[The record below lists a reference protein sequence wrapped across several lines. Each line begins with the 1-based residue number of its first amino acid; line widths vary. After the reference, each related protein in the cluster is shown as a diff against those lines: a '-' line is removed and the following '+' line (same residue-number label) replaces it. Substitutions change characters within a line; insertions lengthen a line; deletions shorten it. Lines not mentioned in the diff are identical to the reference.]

1 MSKGTYK
8 QTISIENVTPVT
20 GTWATTVA
28 SNVRTKNKTATDETS
43 TIYFDVLPP
52 IEKSATQVTQ
62 GVKLLT
68 VVVPYVVTV
77 AALEAA
83 VTLAL
88 YKVTEVPGGADTA
101 ASVTGTLAITG
112 DDTTGTAVGEYTA
125 TFTVTTPEF
134 VQDNVRYGVEFV
146 INSAATTVPKVK
158 NPSFT
163 FEGC

>member
-1 MSKGTYK
+1 MSKGIFK
-8 QTISIENVTPVT
+8 QTIPIENLTAVT
-20 GTWATTVA
+20 GTWAKTVA
-28 SNVRTKNKTATDETS
+28 SNVRTLNKTATDETS

-52 IEKSATQVTQ
+52 IETSGTVVTQ

-68 VVVPYVVTV
+68 VTVPYVVTI

-83 VTLAL
+83 PTLTL
-88 YKVTEVPGGADTA
+88 YKVTEDEDGADTA
-101 ASVTGTLAITG
+101 ASVTGTLAFSG
-112 DDTTGTAVGEYTA
+112 DNTTGTTNGEYRA
-125 TFTVTTPEF
+125 TFTITSPEF

-163 FEGC
+163 FEGR

>member
-1 MSKGTYK
+1 MSKGIFK
-8 QTISIENVTPVT
+8 QEIPIENVTPVT

-43 TIYFDVLPP
+43 TIYFDILPP
-52 IEKSATQVTQ
+52 VEMSGTQVTQ

-77 AALEAA
+77 AALEA
-83 VTLAL
+83 VPTLAL
-88 YKVTEVPGGADTA
+88 YKVTEVAGTADTA
-101 ASVTGTLAITG
+101 ASVTGTLAFSG
-112 DDTTGTAVGEYTA
+112 DDTTGTAVGEYRA
-125 TFTVTTPEF
+125 TFTITTPEF
-134 VQDNVRYGVEFV
+134 VQDLVRYGCEFV

-158 NPSFT
+158 NPFFT